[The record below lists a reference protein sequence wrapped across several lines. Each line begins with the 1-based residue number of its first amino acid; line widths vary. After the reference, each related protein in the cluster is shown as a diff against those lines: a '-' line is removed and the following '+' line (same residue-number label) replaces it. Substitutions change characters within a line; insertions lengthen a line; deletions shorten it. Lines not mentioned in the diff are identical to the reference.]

1 MPLHQSN
8 LDFTMSASTTATPLV
23 FRTNAGTP
31 AGTEDIDNLAINTIR
46 TLSMDGVQAA
56 DSGHPGTP
64 MALAPVAYALWQN
77 AMTYDPKAPHWA
89 NRDRFVLSNGHASM
103 LLYSLIYLAGIEA
116 TDVGGGTKPALTV
129 DDLRQFRQLG
139 SITPGHPEFHHTVGV
154 ETTTGPLGQGLAT
167 SVGMAIASQILG
179 ARYNRPGYPIFDY
192 RVWSIC
198 GDGCMMEGISGEA
211 ASLAGHLG
219 LANVCWIY
227 DFNHITIE
235 GNTSLA
241 YSDDVATRYIG
252 YGWNVLRV
260 GDANDLGALNRAY
273 EHART
278 CTDRPTL
285 IIVDSHIGWGS
296 PKRQDTREAH
306 GEALGV
312 AEIAATKAV
321 YGWPVE
327 PTFLVPEGVTER
339 FDALIG
345 ARGAAARIAW
355 EERFAA
361 YAKAYPYLA
370 KEVEQLVAG
379 ELPEGWDSEI
389 PVFPTDAKGDASRNT
404 GGKVLNA
411 IAKKVPWLAG
421 GSADLAPSTKT
432 MLTFD
437 ECGGAFS
444 RSNRAGR
451 NMHFGIREH
460 AMAAALNGMTLSGMR
475 AYGSG
480 FLIFSDYARGSLRL
494 GALMGIPVMNVF
506 THDSIWV
513 GEDGPTHEPIEQLI
527 GLRSIPNMDLYRPCD
542 ANEVAECYRS
552 MMLNTH
558 HAATITL
565 TRQNL
570 PTLDRT
576 KFGAAQLTQ
585 KGGYVLADCEGTP
598 EILLISS
605 GSEVHLALGTHER
618 LAAEGIRSRV
628 VSLPCWS
635 LFDRQDAAYRESV
648 IPMSV
653 RARVTVEASSTV
665 GWDRFAGLDGEMVG
679 MHSYGASGKGAE
691 VAKHFGFT
699 VDAVYAAAKRVL
711 ARAAGARA

>member
-1 MPLHQSN
+1 
-8 LDFTMSASTTATPLV
+8 MSAS
-23 FRTNAGTP
+23 FKTNAGTP
-31 AGTEDIDNLAINTIR
+31 ASTADIDNLAINTIR

-64 MALAPVAYALWQN
+64 MALAPVAYALWQQ
-77 AMTYDPKAPHWA
+77 ALQYDPQVPQWA

-103 LLYSLIYLAGIEA
+103 LLYSLIHLAGVQA
-116 TDVGGGTKPALTV
+116 PSTDGGTKPALTL

-139 SITPGHPEFHHTVGV
+139 SLTPGHPEYHHTVGV

-167 SVGMAIASQILG
+167 TVGMAIASHALA
-179 ARYNRPGYPIFDY
+179 ARYNRPGYPMFDF

-219 LANVCWIY
+219 LANLCWIY
-227 DFNHITIE
+227 DFNLITIE
-235 GNTSLA
+235 GKTSLA
-241 YSDDVATRYIG
+241 YSDDVATRFLG

-260 GDANDLGALNRAY
+260 GDANDLPALHRAY
-273 EHART
+273 AHARG

-296 PKRQDTREAH
+296 PKRQDTKEAH
-306 GEALGV
+306 GEALGA
-312 AEIAATKAV
+312 AEIAATKTV

-327 PTFLVPEGVTER
+327 PSFLVPDGVTER
-339 FDALIG
+339 FDELLG
-345 ARGAAARIAW
+345 ARGRAARAAW
-355 EERFAA
+355 DALLA
-361 YAKAYPYLA
+361 SYAKAYPNLA
-370 KEVEQLVAG
+370 KEIVQITDRG
-379 ELPEGWDSEI
+379 LPEGWDALI
-389 PVFPTDAKGDASRNT
+389 PVYPADAKGDASRNT

-411 IAKKVPWLAG
+411 IARQVPWLVG

-432 MLTFD
+432 TLTF
-437 ECGGAFS
+437 EESGGSFS
-444 RSNRAGR
+444 AENRAGR
-451 NMHFGIREH
+451 NLHFGIREH
-460 AMAAALNGMTLSGMR
+460 AMAAAINGMTLCGLR

-480 FLIFSDYARGSLRL
+480 FLIFSDYARGSIRL
-494 GALMGIPVMNVF
+494 GALMGIPVMNIF
-506 THDSIWV
+506 THDSIYV

-527 GLRSIPNMDLYRPCD
+527 GLRAIPNMDLYRPCD
-542 ANEVAECYRS
+542 ANEVAECFRA
-552 MMLNTH
+552 MMQHTH
-558 HAATITL
+558 HAATIAL

-576 KFGAAQLTQ
+576 KYAAASCTQ
-585 KGGYVLADCEGTP
+585 QGGYALADCEGVP
-598 EILLISS
+598 EILLIAS
-605 GSEVHLALGTHER
+605 GSEVHLALGAHDR
-618 LAAEGIRSRV
+618 LISEGVRSRV

-635 LFDRQDAAYRESV
+635 LFDRQSDAYRESV
-648 IPMSV
+648 LPMSV

-665 GWDRFAGLDGEMVG
+665 GWDRFAGLDGEAIG
-679 MHSYGASGKGAE
+679 MHSWGASGKGAE

-711 ARAAGARA
+711 ARAAKNPVESRS

>member
-1 MPLHQSN
+1 M
-8 LDFTMSASTTATPLV
+8 TATPTASLPT

-31 AGTEDIDNLAINTIR
+31 SGTAEIDNLAINTIR

-56 DSGHPGTP
+56 ESGHPGTP
-64 MALAPVAYALWQN
+64 MALAPVAYALWQQELV
-77 AMTYDPKAPHWA
+77 YDPKAPHWA

-103 LLYSLIYLAGIEA
+103 LLYSLIHLAGIEA
-116 TDVGGGTKPALTV
+116 PASGGGTKPALSI

-139 SITPGHPEFHHTVGV
+139 SMTPGHPEYHHTVGV

-167 SVGMAIASQILG
+167 SVGMAIASDMLG
-179 ARYNRPGYPIFDY
+179 ARYNRPGYPIFDF

-219 LANVCWIY
+219 LSNLCWIY

-241 YSDDVATRYIG
+241 YSDDVATRFLG

-260 GDANDLGALNRAY
+260 GDANDLPALHRAY
-273 EHART
+273 EHARG

-296 PKRQDTREAH
+296 PKRQDTKEAH

-321 YGWPVE
+321 YGWPTE
-327 PTFLVPEGVTER
+327 PTFFIPEGVAER
-339 FDALIG
+339 FDELLG
-345 ARGAAARIAW
+345 ARGGAARAAW
-355 EERFAA
+355 DANFAA
-361 YAKAYPYLA
+361 YANAYPMLA
-370 KEVEQLVAG
+370 KEVEHIIAG
-379 ELPEGWDSEI
+379 TLPDGWDSEI
-389 PVFPTDAKGDASRNT
+389 PVYPTDAKGDASRNT

-411 IAKKVPWLAG
+411 IAKKVPWIAG

-432 MLTFD
+432 TLTF
-437 ECGGAFS
+437 EESGGGFG
-444 RSNRAGR
+444 RNNRAGR

-460 AMAAALNGMTLSGMR
+460 AMAAAMNGMTLSGLR
-475 AYGSG
+475 AFGSG
-480 FLIFSDYARGSLRL
+480 FLIFSDYARGSIRL
-494 GALMGIPVMNVF
+494 GALMGIPVMNIF

-542 ANEVAECYRS
+542 ANEVAECFKA
-552 MMLNTH
+552 MMMHTD
-558 HAATITL
+558 HASTIAL

-570 PTLDRT
+570 PTIDRT
-576 KFGAAQLTQ
+576 RFRAANLTQ
-585 KGGYVLADCEGTP
+585 KGGYVLAESDGVP
-598 EILLISS
+598 QIMLIAS

-618 LAAEGIRSRV
+618 LVAEGVRSRV

-635 LFDRQDAAYRESV
+635 LFDRQDSAYRESV
-648 IPMSV
+648 LPRSV
-653 RARVTVEASSTV
+653 RARVTVETGSTV

-699 VDAVYAAAKRVL
+699 VDTVYAAAKRVL
-711 ARAAGARA
+711 AAAAESR

>member
-1 MPLHQSN
+1 M
-8 LDFTMSASTTATPLV
+8 TATPTASLPT

-31 AGTEDIDNLAINTIR
+31 SGTSEIDNLAINTIR

-56 DSGHPGTP
+56 ESGHPGTP
-64 MALAPVAYALWQN
+64 MALAPVAYALWQQELV
-77 AMTYDPKAPHWA
+77 YDPKAPHWA

-103 LLYSLIYLAGIEA
+103 LLYSLIHLAGIEA
-116 TDVGGGTKPALTV
+116 PASGGGTKPALSI

-139 SITPGHPEFHHTVGV
+139 SMTPGHPEYHHTVGV

-167 SVGMAIASQILG
+167 SVGMAIASDMLG
-179 ARYNRPGYPIFDY
+179 ARYNRPGYPIFDF

-219 LANVCWIY
+219 LSNLCWIY

-241 YSDDVATRYIG
+241 YSDDVATRFLG

-260 GDANDLGALNRAY
+260 GDANDLPALHRAY
-273 EHART
+273 EHARG

-296 PKRQDTREAH
+296 PKRQDTKEAH

-321 YGWPVE
+321 YGWPTE
-327 PTFLVPEGVTER
+327 PTFFIPEGVAER
-339 FDALIG
+339 FDELLG
-345 ARGAAARIAW
+345 ARGGAARAAW
-355 EERFAA
+355 DANFAA
-361 YAKAYPYLA
+361 YANAYPMLA
-370 KEVEQLVAG
+370 KEVEHIIAG
-379 ELPEGWDSEI
+379 TLPDGWDSEI
-389 PVFPTDAKGDASRNT
+389 PVYPTDAKGDASRNT

-411 IAKKVPWLAG
+411 IAKKVPWIAG

-432 MLTFD
+432 TLTF
-437 ECGGAFS
+437 EESGGGFG
-444 RSNRAGR
+444 RNNRAGR

-460 AMAAALNGMTLSGMR
+460 AMAAAMNGMTLSGLR
-475 AYGSG
+475 AFGSG
-480 FLIFSDYARGSLRL
+480 FLIFSDYARGSIRL
-494 GALMGIPVMNVF
+494 GALMGIPVMNIF

-542 ANEVAECYRS
+542 ANEVAECFKA
-552 MMLNTH
+552 MMMHTD
-558 HAATITL
+558 HASTIAL

-570 PTLDRT
+570 PTIDRT
-576 KFGAAQLTQ
+576 RFRAANLTQ
-585 KGGYVLADCEGTP
+585 KGGYVLAESDGVP
-598 EILLISS
+598 QIMLIAS

-618 LAAEGIRSRV
+618 LVAEGVRSRV

-635 LFDRQDAAYRESV
+635 LFDRQDSAYRESV
-648 IPMSV
+648 LPRSV
-653 RARVTVEASSTV
+653 RARVTVETGSTV

-699 VDAVYAAAKRVL
+699 VDTVYAAAKRVL
-711 ARAAGARA
+711 AAAAESR